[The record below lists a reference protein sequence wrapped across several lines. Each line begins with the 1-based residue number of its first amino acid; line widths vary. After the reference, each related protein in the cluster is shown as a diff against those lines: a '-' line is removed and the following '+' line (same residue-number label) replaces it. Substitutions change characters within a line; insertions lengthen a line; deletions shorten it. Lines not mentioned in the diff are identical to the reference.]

1 MLTTPLWNDSHGP
14 VLQCQEHIDLL
25 EPSNTGWEKLCL
37 FSKDSGRKLKRSTHW
52 IFPCAILFRVYG
64 MLYGALAW
72 GHTVGSGPAIAL
84 RMTVTFSVTP
94 ENVGFSHLPWG
105 SAKAIMQQPPSWQ
118 VGKYIKDL
126 WLPTLGRIKWQTFV
140 FKGHGHLN
148 FKRKLSF

>member
-1 MLTTPLWNDSHGP
+1 MIHMVQFSNARSTEIFWNLLTQGGRSYVCLART
-14 VLQCQEHIDLL
+14 QEESWRGLHT
-25 EPSNTGWEKLCL
+25 EFFHCVL
-37 FSKDSGRKLKRSTHW
+37 FSSGFTG
-52 IFPCAILFRVYG
+52 CY
-64 MLYGALAW
+64 MGALAW